1 MRPVIAISAA
11 FVISALVLIAGCAST
26 SAPAPAVTI
35 ITPQPTAV
43 PATAVPAA
51 TPGVMTIAT
60 TTTSSGDN
68 GAIEVMPSAQQVN
81 LVLSKDRPTS
91 QIHLIYQGGPGEMFT
106 QKVSMKVYASDGT
119 VEEYT
124 MSGGQKPLPNDEIV
138 ATGTRSGDR
147 CVVYVQSA
155 GTTYKLMDETVYS
168 AGEYRV

>member
-1 MRPVIAISAA
+1 ML
-11 FVISALVLIAGCAST
+11 ALVLIAGCT
-26 SAPAPAVTI
+26 SASAPVPATTII

-68 GAIEVMPSAQQVN
+68 GAIEVMPPAQQVN

-91 QIHLIYQGGPGEMFT
+91 QLHLIYQGGPGEMFT

-155 GTTYKLMDETVYS
+155 GTIYKLMDETVYS